1 MINIPFVSL
10 YQLLSS
16 GTLTN
21 NPVTLGIISIAPS
34 PVLSSPLLW
43 ILKNKVV
50 PAFIEGETESE
61 GEAKSELEVGDREG
75 DSGGKGGGRNG
86 THIPPHRNVALK
98 NGLEGERQQREKEN
112 SELHVV
118 VEAGD
123 IVLNSTADI

>member
-1 MINIPFVSL
+1 M
-10 YQLLSS
+10 
-16 GTLTN
+16 
-21 NPVTLGIISIAPS
+21 
-34 PVLSSPLLW
+34 
-43 ILKNKVV
+43 
-50 PAFIEGETESE
+50 
-61 GEAKSELEVGDREG
+61 GDREE

-86 THIPPHRNVALK
+86 THIPPHRNGALK